1 MKKILL
7 LLTLFFISCGIPYD
21 GDTIVTVDLNLVD
34 ANNIP
39 IENQNVTIYSYDGS
53 VGTNN
58 AGYTKRTD
66 TYGFVNFKMF
76 QPAHDFDV
84 LIDENLDFLPVRL
97 IQFNK
102 NNFDDYNLNIG
113 TIRLFKLDDLT
124 QLSITTNQTS
134 GNKILQKIEV
144 DAIKYEAII
153 NLNSII
159 DASQQDIQTAFE
171 LKKNQNF
178 ILKYTIKNLIN
189 NTTEEFQENLTIGIN
204 PITYTITY

>member
-7 LLTLFFISCGIPYD
+7 LFTLFFISCGIPYD

-66 TYGFVNFKMF
+66 AYGFVNFKMF